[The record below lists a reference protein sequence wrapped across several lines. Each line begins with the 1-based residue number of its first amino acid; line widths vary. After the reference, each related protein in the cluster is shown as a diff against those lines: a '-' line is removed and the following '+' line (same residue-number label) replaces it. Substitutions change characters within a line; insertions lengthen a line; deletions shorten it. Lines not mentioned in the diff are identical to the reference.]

1 MSGLG
6 KILLVEDDPGDV
18 EMTVEVLTRV
28 AEVANEVVVAR
39 DGAEALDFLR
49 REGLFAGRGDGDP
62 IVVLLDIKLPK
73 LNGIE
78 VLREMKGSES
88 LKTIPVVMLT
98 SSREPAD
105 LNDCYRLGVNAYVV
119 KPVKFEDF
127 FSAVKTVGVF
137 WALLNE
143 RPPRP

>member
-1 MSGLG
+1 MSCLG

-39 DGAEALDFLR
+39 DGAEALDYLKH
-49 REGLFAGRGDGDP
+49 EGVYSGRANGDP

-78 VLREMKGSES
+78 VLREMKGSAA
-88 LKTIPVVMLT
+88 LRNIPVVMLT

-105 LNDCYRLGVNAYVV
+105 LNECYRLGVNAYVV

>member
-1 MSGLG
+1 MNGLG

-18 EMTVEVLTRV
+18 EMTVEVMTRV

-39 DGAEALDFLR
+39 DGAEALDYLKY
-49 REGLFAGRGDGDP
+49 EGVYAGRANGDP

-78 VLREMKGSES
+78 VLREMKGSAA
-88 LKTIPVVMLT
+88 LRNIPVVMLT

-105 LNDCYRLGVNAYVV
+105 LNECYRLGVNAYVV